1 MRNFRQSIVPA
12 SVIAIALTAQPAL
25 GQDEQ
30 SASNADIIVSAQ
42 RANQTQVIREGSLG
56 ALGDKAAENVPFS
69 IKAYGEALI
78 LNQQPQTLG
87 QLLEN
92 DPSVRTSYGFGTAAE
107 QFVIRGFTLT
117 SDDVGLDGLYGIV
130 PRQLVSPELYEQV
143 QVLNGA
149 SAFLNGASPGGSGIG
164 GSVNLLPK
172 RARDEPLT
180 RVTANFT
187 SDAHFGGSFD
197 VSRRIADGSI
207 GIRVNGAARRG
218 DVAIDNEFRS
228 NYVLG
233 GAIDYNDGGP
243 LRLSLDLAFQ
253 RVRINNLRP
262 KVTVS
267 TTSIPRV
274 PDTDY
279 NYGQPWTYTKQRD
292 IFGLAK
298 MEYDLADN
306 VLAYASFG
314 FRDGMEEGLSSGINI
329 NDVVTGDAAGSALF
343 VPRTDNNEAAQAGLR
358 INLAGSG
365 ITHEFNVGGSMS
377 WQVARYAYASFS
389 GFTTNLYDTPAV
401 PMPVSTSAGGDLDNP
416 FPMSRIRLGS
426 VYISDSMG
434 FLNDRILLTAGLRLQ
449 TMNIKGYVYDD
460 GSLTTEYDESAVTPV
475 VGLVVKPVDGL
486 SLFANRIE
494 GLSQG
499 PTAPNDPD
507 DLVNPGEIFAPFK
520 STQYEIGGKVN
531 LGRFNAS
538 LALFQIDKPS
548 AYAIPVDAADPDS
561 LGIFG
566 VYGKQR
572 NRGIEF
578 SIDGEPVEGLR
589 IIAGASILDAK
600 QRDAE
605 GGLNEGNKIFG
616 VPEYLINAN
625 VEWDLPFLPAL
636 TLTGRVV
643 HTGKQA
649 ANVTNTLELPEWTRF
664 DLGARYVALVGD
676 MPLTLRFNVDNVA
689 NKRYWASA
697 FDSFRADLL
706 QGAPRTFKL
715 SASIEL

>member
-1 MRNFRQSIVPA
+1 MGKITQSIIPG

-25 GQDEQ
+25 AQDDQ
-30 SASNADIIVSAQ
+30 SSRNADIIVSAQ

-377 WQVARYAYASFS
+377 WQVARYAYASFP

-401 PMPVSTSAGGDLDNP
+401 PMPVSTSAGGDLED
-416 FPMSRIRLGS
+416 RKS
-426 VYISDSMG
+426 V
-434 FLNDRILLTAGLRLQ
+434 
-449 TMNIKGYVYDD
+449 
-460 GSLTTEYDESAVTPV
+460 
-475 VGLVVKPVDGL
+475 
-486 SLFANRIE
+486 
-494 GLSQG
+494 
-499 PTAPNDPD
+499 
-507 DLVNPGEIFAPFK
+507 
-520 STQYEIGGKVN
+520 
-531 LGRFNAS
+531 
-538 LALFQIDKPS
+538 
-548 AYAIPVDAADPDS
+548 
-561 LGIFG
+561 
-566 VYGKQR
+566 
-572 NRGIEF
+572 
-578 SIDGEPVEGLR
+578 
-589 IIAGASILDAK
+589 
-600 QRDAE
+600 
-605 GGLNEGNKIFG
+605 
-616 VPEYLINAN
+616 
-625 VEWDLPFLPAL
+625 
-636 TLTGRVV
+636 
-643 HTGKQA
+643 
-649 ANVTNTLELPEWTRF
+649 
-664 DLGARYVALVGD
+664 
-676 MPLTLRFNVDNVA
+676 
-689 NKRYWASA
+689 
-697 FDSFRADLL
+697 
-706 QGAPRTFKL
+706 
-715 SASIEL
+715 